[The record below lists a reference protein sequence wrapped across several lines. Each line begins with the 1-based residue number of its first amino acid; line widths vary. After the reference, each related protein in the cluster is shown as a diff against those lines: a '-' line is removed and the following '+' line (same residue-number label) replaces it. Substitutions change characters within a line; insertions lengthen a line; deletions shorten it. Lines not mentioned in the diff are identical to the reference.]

1 MTDIPIIRRL
11 EIQRFRG
18 IESLDWHPAYG
29 MNVIIGGG
37 DSGKT
42 TILDAISLLISPS
55 NTIVL
60 SESDY
65 WMRNSENE
73 FLIEATLSLPAT
85 SGISQ
90 QSKFAWPW
98 EWDGEHAVL
107 PSGSDNEK
115 TDSTTS
121 AEPVYRLRARGT
133 SNLELIWEIIQPDDS
148 IDHLSV
154 GVRRS
159 IGLVRLGGDDRND
172 RDLRLVYGSALDRL
186 LSDNGLRARIGQQIA
201 NIDIKNKLEDTAKTA
216 LDELDEALKKEA
228 LPNKLDLGLTSSQG
242 ISIGSLIGLLANKEG
257 VSLPLTSWGAG
268 TRRMTTLEIAAS
280 TTTSGGITLIDE
292 IERGLEPYRLR
303 KLIKALQKEN
313 NQTFLTTHSA
323 VAITSSTEGSLWYL
337 DIKGNI
343 GELQHSKIHRQQQRD
358 PETFLSK
365 LAVIAEGPTEVGFLS
380 YIIEKALE
388 TQSLEL
394 GVRVC
399 DGQGNTSTLDLLEAM
414 SSAGLAFAGFVD
426 NEGKFPGRWKN
437 LREKFGDAL
446 FQWDMGC
453 TEQNVVAEIDEI
465 LLPELIKDDDGLF
478 DGDRLRTLAD
488 RLSLENKEFDNI
500 KANTDDL
507 RKLIIEAATGDK
519 SGASIGREKEWAKHA
534 QKWFKSEVGG
544 RELAQKM
551 VSLGAWTKIQ
561 AKVSP
566 LINYIT
572 GLKATTKIEL

>member
-18 IESLDWHPAYG
+18 IESLVWHPAYG

-73 FLIEATLSLPAT
+73 FLIETTLSLPAT

-115 TDSTTS
+115 TGSTTS

-186 LSDNGLRARIGQQIA
+186 LSDNGFRARIGQQIA
-201 NIDIKNKLEDTAKTA
+201 NM
-216 LDELDEALKKEA
+216 
-228 LPNKLDLGLTSSQG
+228 PMTSIMPPG
-242 ISIGSLIGLLANKEG
+242 
-257 VSLPLTSWGAG
+257 
-268 TRRMTTLEIAAS
+268 
-280 TTTSGGITLIDE
+280 
-292 IERGLEPYRLR
+292 
-303 KLIKALQKEN
+303 
-313 NQTFLTTHSA
+313 HS
-323 VAITSSTEGSLWYL
+323 
-337 DIKGNI
+337 
-343 GELQHSKIHRQQQRD
+343 
-358 PETFLSK
+358 P
-365 LAVIAEGPTEVGFLS
+365 
-380 YIIEKALE
+380 
-388 TQSLEL
+388 
-394 GVRVC
+394 
-399 DGQGNTSTLDLLEAM
+399 
-414 SSAGLAFAGFVD
+414 
-426 NEGKFPGRWKN
+426 
-437 LREKFGDAL
+437 
-446 FQWDMGC
+446 
-453 TEQNVVAEIDEI
+453 
-465 LLPELIKDDDGLF
+465 
-478 DGDRLRTLAD
+478 
-488 RLSLENKEFDNI
+488 
-500 KANTDDL
+500 
-507 RKLIIEAATGDK
+507 
-519 SGASIGREKEWAKHA
+519 
-534 QKWFKSEVGG
+534 
-544 RELAQKM
+544 
-551 VSLGAWTKIQ
+551 
-561 AKVSP
+561 
-566 LINYIT
+566 
-572 GLKATTKIEL
+572 